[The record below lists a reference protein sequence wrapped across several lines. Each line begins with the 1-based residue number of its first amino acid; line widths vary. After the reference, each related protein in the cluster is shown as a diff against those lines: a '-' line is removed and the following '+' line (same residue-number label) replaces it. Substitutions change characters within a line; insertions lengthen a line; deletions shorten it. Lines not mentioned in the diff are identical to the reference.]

1 MSQEQS
7 YARFALPG
15 LLLALVIGTL
25 LVLVVSGSSGG
36 DDSSSKAQTTQTVAK
51 PTRKTIRVR
60 AGDNPST
67 IAERAGIPLETLQ
80 ELNPRMDPRALHPG
94 DKLKLVP

>member
-1 MSQEQS
+1 MRPEQS
-7 YARFALPG
+7 NARYALPG

-25 LVLVVSGSSGG
+25 FILVVSGNES
-36 DDSSSKAQTTQTVAK
+36 DDKTSDKAQTTQTVATPRHK
-51 PTRKTIRVR
+51 SIRVR
-60 AGDNPST
+60 AGDNPSA
-67 IAERAGIPLETLQ
+67 IAERAGIPLETLE

>member
-1 MSQEQS
+1 MQQEQS
-7 YARFALPG
+7 YARYALPA
-15 LLLALVIGTL
+15 LLLTLVIGTL
-25 LVLVVSGSSGG
+25 LVLVLNSSSG
-36 DDSSSKAQTTQTVAK
+36 DKSSAKAQTTQTVAK
-51 PTRKTIRVR
+51 PRHRTIRVR

-67 IAERAGIPLETLQ
+67 IADRAGITLDQLE

>member
-25 LVLVVSGSSGG
+25 LVLVVSGSSGS
-36 DDSSSKAQTTQTVAK
+36 DESSKVQTTQTVAK
-51 PTRKTIRVR
+51 PTRKAITVR

-94 DKLKLVP
+94 DRLKLVP